1 MYIFQVM
8 ELTTFSFSLFLLP
21 TLLTIVKAQNSLTLW
36 LPLPPDD
43 GSGETDS
50 LTIPTP
56 TAWVDPL
63 GTASDGSETTFLY
76 NEVDSGD
83 AALFGD
89 VQTGTEVVTTSFTMI
104 ASASG
109 FRMPDILSMSA
120 ECTLESSNTGG
131 CVYVA
136 LADVDGTSLVTVTET
151 GLPVSFYEVP
161 ISAATGSSAD
171 SASSSPTTTAKADNG
186 ATLTQQISL
195 LGSITVGLL
204 VTGFIW

>member
-1 MYIFQVM
+1 MKLI
-8 ELTTFSFSLFLLP
+8 TFPFSLFLLP
-21 TLLTIVKAQNSLTLW
+21 TLMTIVQAQNSLTLW

-50 LTIPTP
+50 LTIPSP

-76 NEVDSGD
+76 NEVDNGD

-109 FRMPDILSMSA
+109 FRMPDIASMSA

-131 CVYVA
+131 CVYIG

-161 ISAATGSSAD
+161 ISAATGSSVD
-171 SASSSPTTTAKADNG
+171 SPSSSPTTTAKADNG
-186 ATLTQQISL
+186 ATLNQQISL

-204 VTGFIW
+204 GTCLIW